1 MDKIY
6 ILVIFYYVVIRVI
19 VLSVEMNLME
29 LVLTESD
36 NVVS

>member
-1 MDKIY
+1 MDKIS

>member
-36 NVVS
+36 NVFS

>member
-1 MDKIY
+1 MDKISV
-6 ILVIFYYVVIRVI
+6 LVIFYYVVIRVI

>member
-6 ILVIFYYVVIRVI
+6 ILVIFYYVVVRVI
-19 VLSVEMNLME
+19 VLSFKINLME
-29 LVLTESD
+29 LLLTESD